1 MANQNTLSQMQG
13 IEVNGAEVSAANPL
27 PITTEE
33 CETIAVTIPAGQSV
47 SSAAINL
54 AGKQHVALMMP
65 AAWTAANIYYT
76 AATTE
81 AGTYQPVVADGI
93 EVNEPT
99 EAGKAVSVVGNALA
113 LAPLKFIKLCSGPST
128 ARVAQAADRI
138 IEVQIKR

>member
-1 MANQNTLSQMQG
+1 MANQNTYSQMQG
-13 IEVNGAEVSAANPL
+13 IEVNGAEVGASNPL

-33 CETIAVTIPAGQSV
+33 YETISVTIPAGQSV
-47 SSAAINL
+47 SSTAINL
-54 AGKQHVALMMP
+54 AGKQHVAFMMP
-65 AAWTAANIYYT
+65 SAWTAANLYYT

-81 AGTYQPVVADGI
+81 GGTYNPVVADGI

-99 EAGKAVSVVGNALA
+99 EASKAISVVGNALA

-128 ARVAQAADRI
+128 SRVAQAADRI